1 MTPPKPDKH
10 QPTPT
15 RDNPQQD
22 PPGTPC
28 TPHGKMDLMEDRR
41 CTAKSKRS
49 GERCKRSAILGG
61 NVCTSHGGRTP
72 VVKAAAERRLAMRK
86 AVGGLRALGYDPD
99 AGNLDP
105 AEQLLRLVSDKARE
119 VAWLRHMVD
128 QVAAGG
134 DQDDHLR
141 NPLVWGVT
149 SHQTGVG
156 PMGPVDVESKGAD
169 LNVWVKWLHAAEDAL
184 ARYATAALK
193 AGVQQRQ
200 LEIQEA
206 LALQFVGAI
215 HTIIGA
221 LQLTAA
227 QQQTA
232 ATIIPTVLRSLDNQE
247 QS

>member
-1 MTPPKPDKH
+1 MTLPKADEYRPGQTNARGTIICGAKNRAGKKC
-10 QPTPT
+10 T
-15 RDNPQQD
+15 RYPVKG
-22 PPGTPC
+22 GT
-28 TPHGKMDLMEDRR
+28 R
-41 CTAKSKRS
+41 CP
-49 GERCKRSAILGG
+49 
-61 NVCTSHGGRTP
+61 SHGGKSP
-72 VVKAAAERRLAMRK
+72 QSKAAAERRQNTTK
-86 AVGGLRALGYDPD
+86 ADRELRALGYDPH
-99 AGNLDP
+99 ALNLDP

-128 QVAAGG
+128 QVAQGG
-134 DQDDHLR
+134 DQDDPLR

-149 SHQTGVG
+149 KRETGVG
-156 PMGPVDVESKGAD
+156 PMGAIDQTTETAD
-169 LNVWVKWLHAAEDAL
+169 LNVWIRWLHVGEDAL

-215 HTIIGA
+215 HQIIGA

-247 QS
+247 QT